1 LGVAD
6 YVLCRKDGVYSDS
19 RHPDSVEIGT
29 IYHDLAR
36 RDFTVNAMARNLV
49 TDTIIDPHD
58 GMEDLANRV
67 LRCVGKTHDRFSE
80 DALRILR
87 ALRFSITKEF
97 ELDDEIIASFQ
108 DHKLVAQL
116 RTISIERVRE
126 ELYRMFKASTI
137 QSLMILSDYPYIRNA
152 IFAATTGVSGG
163 VPLWL
168 EPTLKD
174 R

>member
-1 LGVAD
+1 LGIAD

-67 LRCVGKTHDRFSE
+67 LRCVGKAHDRFNE
-80 DALRILR
+80 DPLRMLR
-87 ALRFSITKEF
+87 ALRFSITRGF
-97 ELDDEIIASFQ
+97 ELDDNIIECFQ
-108 DHKLVAQL
+108 DYKLVAQL
-116 RTISIERVRE
+116 RAISIERVRE
-126 ELYRMFKASTI
+126 ELHRMFKSSTI
-137 QSLMILSDYPYIRNA
+137 QSLMILSDYPYVRNA
-152 IFAATTGVSGG
+152 IFATTTGVSGG